1 MTNIRIL
8 KHDDL
13 DHYTQLL
20 SSNTHTYSWDKV
32 YLENISN
39 NDLKQMLSDDDE
51 FCNIIGAF
59 KDDKL
64 VACVTLRQLRQVGSS
79 HKAMIENLFLL
90 DKKMKVQF

>member
-20 SSNTHTYSWDKV
+20 SSNTHTYSWTRS
-32 YLENISN
+32 ISKTFQTMIS
-39 NDLKQMLSDDDE
+39 KQMLSDDDE

-79 HKAMIENLFLL
+79 
-90 DKKMKVQF
+90 QP